1 LRPLVRIDAAAH
13 AETDEPNIRPE
24 QGKKVGNN
32 GCNPV
37 IPAEPLVQ

>member
-1 LRPLVRIDAAAH
+1 LRPLVRIDAATH

-24 QGKKVGNN
+24 QGKKVIDN

-37 IPAEPLVQ
+37 ISTEPLVQ